1 MNLILMKHYLMI
13 CFTAILLVSGMATAN
28 TTYDDDKISLLL
40 SQSTHTLYV
49 KKGRFILKS
58 YKVALGSG
66 GRGGKIREGDERT
79 PIGEYRITEVR
90 SSDRFHLF
98 FRLNYPNIQDA
109 KRALN
114 EKLITREDYRDVL
127 DAHIFGHQPPQNLVL
142 GGAIGIHGIGVE
154 TEERLK
160 IHQNIDWTQ
169 GCIALRNEEVEELS
183 RYVSVGTEIK
193 IVH

>member
-1 MNLILMKHYLMI
+1 
-13 CFTAILLVSGMATAN
+13 
-28 TTYDDDKISLLL
+28 
-40 SQSTHTLYV
+40 
-49 KKGRFILKS
+49 
-58 YKVALGSG
+58 
-66 GRGGKIREGDERT
+66 
-79 PIGEYRITEVR
+79 
-90 SSDRFHLF
+90 LF

-127 DAHIFGHQPPQNLVL
+127 DAHIFGYQPPQNLVL

-169 GCIALRNEEVEELS
+169 GCIALRNEEVEEL
-183 RYVSVGTEIK
+183 RQYVSVGTEIK
-193 IVH
+193 IVQ